1 MRYVRRFHR
10 VLETIEHF
18 SGVTLEYKN
27 HNLLSLDTILNE
39 EEKSIFNIDLKGI
52 DWYKY
57 CESFYF
63 GARKYLL
70 KEKEINVEKDRFR
83 MKL

>member
-1 MRYVRRFHR
+1 MRYIRRVHR

-18 SGVTLEYKN
+18 SALTLEYKN
-27 HNLLSLDTILNE
+27 DNLLNLDTFLNK
-39 EEKSIFNIDLKGI
+39 EEKSIFNLDLKGI

-57 CESFYF
+57 CEDIYF

-70 KEKEINVEKDRFR
+70 KEKEINIEKDRLR
-83 MKL
+83 MKM